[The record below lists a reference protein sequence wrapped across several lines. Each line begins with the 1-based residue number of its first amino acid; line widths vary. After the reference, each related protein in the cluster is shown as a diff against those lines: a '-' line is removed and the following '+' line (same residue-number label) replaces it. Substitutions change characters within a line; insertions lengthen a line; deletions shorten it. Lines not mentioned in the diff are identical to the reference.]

1 MIDFFKKHYLVFVLA
16 FLLSLFTFGPQLWA
30 INSIGD
36 NFSGIYPVKSGDEL
50 YYAARAH
57 EVVDGHIYISNPYLY
72 EYKSGEPVQFWVS
85 DYILTKPLSLFGLD
99 VYQIYFLHD
108 FVLTFILA
116 LLVYFVFFKLTG
128 NKVLSLASVFFIN
141 LALFFNLFS
150 RAPSPQFNF
159 IFFLLLTWLL
169 IALNR
174 HQKKKYFIWA
184 SIIFGF
190 LFHIYTYYWTFY
202 VVWLVIFLLLNKI
215 HNKKFNLSPYVYMTL
230 GAFVIAIPYFV
241 SLFKNMQLSYYDES
255 IYRLGM
261 IDTHFP
267 SGLKIVVLAGIVLLF
282 FFWAY
287 KKKWLTINSSNIF
300 LFSGVLAAIVSV
312 NQHII
317 TGKNLE
323 FSSHYLLP
331 SIFVICLA
339 FAYILNKSPFVRKK
353 YFYVLIFAL
362 IVFVGYQPVVQEIK
376 SSATFKPEQVE
387 WQKYGQ
393 AFRWLDQNTPKDSV
407 VFANENVTV
416 LLPTYTHNN
425 VFYNRH
431 ANIHF
436 MPDEEVYDRFL
447 IHNYWNKIDED
458 FLYDEQTSIW
468 GVHYIDTFGHLN
480 SRNSILSKL
489 GFDIDTPPIIPEDKI
504 EEMLKLS
511 KELKS
516 KSFEENISK
525 YKVDYLL
532 LDKSVDQNWDFSG
545 ELLYQDN
552 DIYIYKL

>member
-1 MIDFFKKHYLVFVLA
+1 MIDFFKKHYLIFVLA
-16 FLLSLFTFGPQLWA
+16 FLLSLFTFGSQMWA

-57 EVVDGHIYISNPYLY
+57 EVIDGHIYISNPYLY

-128 NKVLSLASVFFIN
+128 NKVLSLASVLFIN

-159 IFFLLLTWLL
+159 IFFLLLAWLL

-215 HNKKFNLSPYVYMTL
+215 RNKKFNLSPYVYMTL

-241 SLFKNMQLSYYDES
+241 SLFKNMHLSYYDES
-255 IYRLGM
+255 IYRIGM

-267 SGLKIVVLAGIVLLF
+267 SGIKIVVLAGIVLLF

-287 KKKWLTINSSNIF
+287 KKKWLTINSTSIF
-300 LFSGVLAAIVSV
+300 LFSGVLAAVVSV

-331 SIFVICLA
+331 SVFVICLA
-339 FAYILNKSPFVRKK
+339 FAYILNKSPFARKK

-362 IVFVGYQPVVQEIK
+362 IVLVGYQPVIQEIK

-393 AFRWLDQNTPKDSV
+393 AFRWLDRNTPKDSV
-407 VFANENVTV
+407 VFANENVTM

-458 FLYDEQTSIW
+458 FLYDQQTSIW
-468 GVHYIDTFGHLN
+468 GVHYIDAFGHLN
-480 SRNSILSKL
+480 SRNRILTKFGLVVEMPSMIS
-489 GFDIDTPPIIPEDKI
+489 GDKI
-504 EEMLKLS
+504 EEMLNLS
-511 KELKS
+511 KEIKS

>member
-1 MIDFFKKHYLVFVLA
+1 MISFFKKHYLIFVFA
-16 FLLSLFTFGPQLWA
+16 FLLSVFTFAPQLWA

-57 EVVDGHIYISNPYLY
+57 EVLDGHEYISNPYLY
-72 EYKSGEPVQFWVS
+72 EYKDGEPVQFWLS
-85 DYILTKPLSLFGLD
+85 DYILTKPLSLFALD

-108 FVLTFILA
+108 FILPFILA
-116 LLVYFVFFKLTG
+116 LLVYFVFFRLTG
-128 NKVLSLASVFFIN
+128 NKLLSLASVLFIN
-141 LALFFNLFS
+141 AALFLNLFS

-159 IFFLLLTWLL
+159 IFFLLLTWLF
-169 IALNR
+169 ISLNR
-174 HQKKKYFIWA
+174 HKKKKYFIWA

-202 VVWLVIFLLLNKI
+202 LVWVFIFLLLSKLY
-215 HNKKFNLSPYVYMTL
+215 NKKFDLSPYIYMTL
-230 GAFVIAIPYFV
+230 GALIISIPYFV

-267 SGLKIVVLAGIVLLF
+267 SGLKIVLLAFFVLLF
-282 FFWAY
+282 FLWAY
-287 KKKWLTINSSNIF
+287 RKKLFTINPTSIF
-300 LFSGVLAAIVSV
+300 LFSGVLAAVVSV

-339 FAYILNKSPFVRKK
+339 FFYLLNKTSFARKK
-353 YFYVLIFAL
+353 LFYPLMFAL
-362 IVFVGYQPVVQEIK
+362 IVLFGYQSVIAEIK
-376 SSATFKPEQVE
+376 SSATFKQNQIA
-387 WQKYGQ
+387 WQKYGEV
-393 AFRWLDQNTPKDSV
+393 FRWLDKNTSKDSV
-407 VFANENVTV
+407 VFANEEVTM

-436 MPDEEVYDRFL
+436 IPDEEVYDRFL
-447 IHNYWNKIDED
+447 IHNYWQDIDED
-458 FLYDEQTSIW
+458 FLYQEQTSIW
-468 GVHYIDTFGHLN
+468 GVHYIDTFGHWK
-480 SRNSILSKL
+480 SKNSILSKL
-489 GFDIDTPPIIPEDKI
+489 GMSSEAPPMIPAEKVEDI
-504 EEMLKLS
+504 LKLS
-511 KELKS
+511 DEVKA
-516 KSFEENISK
+516 KSFEDNISK
-525 YKVDYLL
+525 YQVDYLL
-532 LDKSVDQNWDFSG
+532 WDKSADSTWSFSG
-545 ELLYQDN
+545 DLVYRN
-552 DIYIYKL
+552 GDIYIYKF